1 MDLIPLGLQ
10 HSSQRGAH
18 RCIIINHENDWSCGN
33 HDSLFFLWGTEN
45 KNVIPRSSFR
55 SNHSRPSWAL
65 RIDLQM
71 ASPIPMPPVLVV
83 KKGSNTC
90 SEALLAIPTPTSLTA
105 TVTVLLELYE
115 RSVSSRCSRGIASMA
130 SPPLVKRLRIT
141 CWS

>member
-1 MDLIPLGLQ
+1 MDLIAFGLQ
-10 HSSQRGAH
+10 QPSQRGAH
-18 RCIIINHENDWSCGN
+18 RWIIINHENNWNCGV

-83 KKGSNTC
+83 KNGSNTC
-90 SEALLAIPTPTSLTA
+90 SEAPLSIPTPTSATA
-105 TVTVLLELYE
+105 TVTAP
-115 RSVSSRCSRGIASMA
+115 RASMD
-130 SPPLVKRLRIT
+130 
-141 CWS
+141 